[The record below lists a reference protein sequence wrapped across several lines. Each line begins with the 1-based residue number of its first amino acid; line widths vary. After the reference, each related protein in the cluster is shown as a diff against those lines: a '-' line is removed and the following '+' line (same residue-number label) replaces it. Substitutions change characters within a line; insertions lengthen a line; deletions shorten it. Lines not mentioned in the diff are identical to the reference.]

1 MMTEREELEKSITT
15 GKLITKLSDTDEFKE
30 LRRILKEEVGQELVL
45 RYAYRDEA
53 TRNRMQEQMIMIS
66 AFENF
71 ITGTIQKGEIDAI
84 QLQELLERSEVGD
97 E

>member
-15 GKLITKLSDTDEFKE
+15 GKLIAKLSDTDEFKE